1 MTETEMLKTEINLI
15 LELAEVNMILNAL
28 GQLPYAQVSGTITK
42 IMSQGQPQ
50 LPKEIT
56 DPLVDQDVKVVDEE
70 K

>member
-1 MTETEMLKTEINLI
+1 MLKTEINLT
-15 LELAEVNMILNAL
+15 LELAEVNVILDAL
-28 GQLPYAQVSGTITK
+28 SQLPYAQVSGTITK

-56 DPLVDQDVKVVDEE
+56 DPTVDRDVVDKE